1 MITTPISLDLVK
13 GAAELETT
21 ARGALAHRLPTAVRE
36 RFADGQLLAMEAQP
50 SGVRVELR
58 TAASRIELDLH
69 SSRLAYRS
77 IARPRGRVDIVVD
90 GALTASVVLDAGD
103 AVETDLST
111 GQAVAL
117 PGPTQTIGVDLD
129 GAEHLVEIWLPHN
142 ESVELIALRSDAAIA
157 ATPAARPLWVHHGS
171 SISHGSNASSP
182 TEIWPVV
189 AARRA
194 GVGLRNLGFGGS
206 ALVDPFMARVIR
218 DSPADMISVKLGI
231 NVVNLDGMR
240 RRTFVPAV
248 HGFIDTIRDGHPDTP
263 LLLVSPIFAGI
274 HEQTPGPGAFDPDAL
289 RAGEVRFVA
298 TGDPEGVARGQLTL
312 EVIREAMQ
320 AIVAARADDANLHY
334 LDGTDL
340 FGSADAE
347 RLPLP
352 DGLHPGTEAHRLIGE
367 RFAEAALRP
376 GGALR

>member
-1 MITTPISLDLVK
+1 
-13 GAAELETT
+13 
-21 ARGALAHRLPTAVRE
+21 
-36 RFADGQLLAMEAQP
+36 MEAQP
-50 SGVRVELR
+50 SGVRIELR

-69 SSRLAYRS
+69 SSRLAYRG
-77 IARPRGRVDIVVD
+77 ITRPRGRVDIVVD
-90 GALTASVVLDAGD
+90 GAPTASVVLDAGD

-111 GQAVAL
+111 GQAIAV

-129 GAEHLVEIWLPHN
+129 GVEHLVEIWLPHN
-142 ESVELIALRSDAAIA
+142 ESVELIALRSDAPIG
-157 ATPAARPLWVHHGS
+157 ATSAVRPLWVHHGS

-182 TEIWPVV
+182 TEIWPVI

-194 GVGLRNLGFGGS
+194 GVDLRNLGFGGS

-289 RAGEVRFVA
+289 RAGEVRFIA

-347 RLPLP
+347 RFPLP
-352 DGLHPGTEAHRLIGE
+352 DGLHPGSEAHRLIGE

-376 GGALR
+376 GSVLRRD